1 MSQLTIILNTL
12 ILMAVVFAA
21 FFYLRKQLFN
31 NDYGHRMI
39 KNMFFTIVFVL
50 TFDLLTDIT
59 ALFESLSTLYRILTA
74 INSAIIPSLG
84 FFWLLY
90 IHNLV
95 NLRINRKLVWLVA
108 CIILFV
114 NLTLSILSVIPG
126 MTIYYTFTLVST
138 PVLLYTNVS
147 HYYYIYAIITL
158 LPYILATVI
167 LVNNWKKLVKK
178 RRPFV
183 YLGVSAF
190 PVFGIL
196 CQALD
201 LDNSI
206 TIASI
211 VVTFVIIVLDLQHH
225 FVITDYLTGLYN
237 RRRLAQKLKEKINK
251 MHNTKLFGGYM
262 IDVNYFKSINDEL
275 GHAYG
280 DKILKDVSDILLG
293 LVSNSDLVAR
303 YGGDEF
309 IIIKDLNDQ
318 GELRVF
324 KHQIIDAIEA
334 YNKVNNYKQVVQL
347 SIGAHIYTKNDD
359 YTAERFLEIIDDQMY
374 RNKKMLKELD
384 QNN

>member
-1 MSQLTIILNTL
+1 MSQLTIIFNTL
-12 ILMAVVFAA
+12 ILFVVVFAA

-39 KNMFFTIVFVL
+39 KTMFFTIIL
-50 TFDLLTDIT
+50 IISIDLITDIT
-59 ALFESLSTLYRILTA
+59 EYFVSLTTFYRILIV

-90 IHNLV
+90 IHYLV
-95 NLRINRKLVWLVA
+95 NFRVSRKLVWLVA
-108 CIILFV
+108 FIILFA
-114 NLTLSILSVIPG
+114 NLVLSILSVIPD
-126 MTIYYTFTLVST
+126 TNLYYTFTLVST
-138 PVLLYTNVS
+138 PTLLHANISRFYF
-147 HYYYIYAIITL
+147 IYAIVTL
-158 LPYILATVI
+158 LPYILATSI
-167 LVNNWKKLVKK
+167 LIINWQKLIKK

-225 FVITDYLTGLYN
+225 FVVTDYLTGLYN
-237 RRRLAQKLKEKINK
+237 RRRLSQKLKEKINK

-334 YNKVNNYKQVVQL
+334 YNKANNYKQVVQL

-374 RNKKMLKELD
+374 RNKKMC
-384 QNN
+384 

>member
-1 MSQLTIILNTL
+1 MSQLTTIFNTL
-12 ILMAVVFAA
+12 ILIVVVVVA

-39 KNMFFTIVFVL
+39 KIMFFTIVFVL

-59 ALFESLSTLYRILTA
+59 ELFVSLSILYRILTA

-95 NLRINRKLVWLVA
+95 NLGINRKLVWLVA
-108 CIILFV
+108 CIILLG
-114 NLTLSILSVIPG
+114 NLVLSILSVIPG

-138 PVLLYTNVS
+138 PALLHTNVS
-147 HYYYIYAIITL
+147 QYYYIYAIITL
-158 LPYILATVI
+158 LPYILATII
-167 LVNNWKKLVKK
+167 LINNWQKLVKK

-206 TIASI
+206 TITSI
-211 VVTFVIIVLDLQHH
+211 VITFVIIVLDLQHY
-225 FVITDYLTGLYN
+225 FVVTDYLTGLYN
-237 RRRLAQKLKEKINK
+237 RRRLSQKLKEKIRK
-251 MHNTKLFGGYM
+251 MHSTKLFGGYM
-262 IDVNYFKSINDEL
+262 IDVNYFKTINDEL

-280 DKILKDVSDILLG
+280 DKILRDVSDILLG
-293 LVSNSDLVAR
+293 LVGNSDLVAR

-309 IIIKDLNDQ
+309 IIIKDLNAQ

-334 YNKVNNYKQVVQL
+334 YNKANNYKHVVQL

-374 RNKKMLKELD
+374 RNKKMLKQLD
-384 QNN
+384 HN